1 MIRGLILPPCAQ
13 FPLPQAQPP
22 VSQRMLSSSSP
33 LAMPSTAAL
42 SMSPGLVCPHQFKG
56 DMPQALG

>member
-22 VSQRMLSSSSP
+22 ALQALLSSSSS
-33 LAMPSTAAL
+33 LAMPSSAAL

-56 DMPQALG
+56 DMPHALG